1 MKHTLA
7 ITLGLLLALGATA
20 QKTTVSCTFSGLE
33 SGTRIFLN
41 EPHGGRLMPTDTLVP
56 DDKGRIK
63 LERYST
69 RPEFLVL
76 SLDRAQSPLLH
87 LILLPKERITLE
99 ATYMPALNH
108 LHLTAAKGSDN
119 MELYRRFSGLTTR
132 AALAQDAGRVAD
144 SLELLLDANPST
156 LMSAFLVTFYEQA
169 FDQYAPLYKKIR
181 DALVPQYA
189 DNDFVAHLDQRVRT
203 ALVAGMPAP
212 DIEQPSPDGTP
223 MRLSDLRGKVV
234 LIDFWASWCGPCRR
248 ENPHVVRLY
257 ERFHDKGFE
266 IFSVSLDQSRDKWLD
281 AIQKDGLRWP
291 CHVSD
296 LRGWNSAAGRLYG
309 ISSIPA
315 TVLVDREGNILA
327 RNLRGAELERK
338 LTEIFAQ

>member
-1 MKHTLA
+1 MKRHLA
-7 ITLGLLLALGATA
+7 IALGLLLALGATA
-20 QKTTVSCTFSGLE
+20 QKSTVTCTFDGLPAG
-33 SGTRIFLN
+33 SRLLLN
-41 EPHGGRLMPTDTLVP
+41 EPHGGRLIPTDTLVP
-56 DDKGRIK
+56 DAKGRVK

-69 RPEFLVL
+69 QPEFLALVL
-76 SLDRAQSPLLH
+76 DQQQSPMLH
-87 LILLPKERITLE
+87 LITLPKERITLNV
-99 ATYMPALNH
+99 TYMPALN
-108 LHLTAAKGSDN
+108 LFNLTAAKGSDN
-119 MELYRRFSGLTTR
+119 MDLYRRFTNLNTR
-132 AALAQDAGRVAD
+132 ATLNQQTNVVVD
-144 SLELLLDANPST
+144 SLAVLLSDTPGT
-156 LMSAFLVTFYEQA
+156 LMSAFLVTFYEQY
-169 FDQYAPLYKKIR
+169 FEQYAPLYKKIR
-181 DALVPQYA
+181 DALVGQYA
-189 DNDFVAHLDQRVRT
+189 DNDFVRHIDSRLRS
-203 ALVAGMPAP
+203 ALIAGMEAP
-212 DIEQPSPDGTP
+212 DIALPNPQGDTL
-223 MRLSDLRGKVV
+223 RLSALRGKVV

-309 ISSIPA
+309 IQSIPA